1 LTATAT
7 DIDQLREAYRTAGSQ
22 ISAFSDPLERDI
34 GLAALRLEAV
44 GSYRQLVT
52 TAPGLSDTALAP
64 LKEYVANLTGGE
76 STEAG
81 VEAFDRAAKSA
92 SRTALSSLWSVLAGV
107 GLTGAAAV
115 VVGVVTSIALAAE
128 NGGAFIFALVIG
140 GGGGA
145 IAVYRGTLGASAAAQ
160 SSWVKT
166 WSWADGLGRPADHA
180 LGQARQVQTEV
191 LRKAG
196 AGALPMTH
204 FTSQVR
210 TRAEVVVVLAW
221 VAVAAAVILVIIGF
235 FHALDNW
242 WASNPSN
249 PSNFSTPNPP
259 LTLPS
264 K

>member
-7 DIDQLREAYRTAGSQ
+7 DIDQLREAYRTARSQ
-22 ISAFSDPLERDI
+22 ISAFGDPLERDI

-52 TAPGLSDTALAP
+52 TAPGMSDMALAP
-64 LKEYVANLTGGE
+64 LKEYIANLTGGE

-92 SRTALSSLWSVLAGV
+92 ARTAMSSLWSVLAGV
-107 GLTGAAAV
+107 SLAGAAAV
-115 VVGVVTSIALAAE
+115 AVGVVTSIALAAE

-145 IAVYRGTLGASAAAQ
+145 IAVYRGTVGASAAAQ

-166 WSWADGLGRPADHA
+166 WSWAEALGRPADQA
-180 LGQARQVQTEV
+180 MGQARQVQTEV

-204 FTSQVR
+204 FTSHVR
-210 TRAEVVVVLAW
+210 TRAEIVVALAW
-221 VAVAAAVILVIIGF
+221 VAVGVAVIFVIIGF
-235 FHALDNW
+235 LHAVDNW
-242 WASNPSN
+242 WANNPSN
-249 PSNFSTPNPP
+249 PQNFPKPGQQ

-264 K
+264 Q